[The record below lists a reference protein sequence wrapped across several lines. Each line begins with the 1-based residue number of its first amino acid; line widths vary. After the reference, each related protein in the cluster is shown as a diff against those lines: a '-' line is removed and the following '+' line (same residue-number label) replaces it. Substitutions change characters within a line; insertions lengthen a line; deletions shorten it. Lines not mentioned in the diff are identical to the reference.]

1 MFFLRVFPTL
11 TVLAGIAIGVLVDGH
26 SQDALSPLLPSL
38 ALAAFAPLAA
48 CLVLSLVAS
57 GSDLV
62 LVSIAGM
69 LTAIGFVTLLLASLA
84 PAPDQRFLSEIVLRQ
99 GLFIGLGFLAMVIGA
114 SLASPIERL
123 SHYPYVL
130 LSVGLVLTFVTA
142 IVGQTV
148 NGARLWL
155 RVGSF
160 QFQPSELTRILIA
173 IFAARYVYDHRHHI
187 AAPWRFSATPTQSLP
202 YALPLFGAIL
212 AAAAVLVLQAD
223 LGMASLIIA
232 SAFLTFVA
240 IQRSRVAL
248 IVAAVGLVITIVGAT
263 VSTERVRERVLAWMD
278 PWQDPAGRGFQLLQ
292 ADYSFALGSL
302 LGRLPARVSAVP
314 EVHTDLILVA
324 IGNQFGWLGTV
335 GTLALLSVLLCRC
348 VSIAFRTGTGFAPLL
363 ILSVAAILGLQ
374 IILIVGG
381 TIRALPLT
389 GLTLPLVSYGGTSMI
404 ATLFMLGIVLGFGR
418 EENPT

>member
-1 MFFLRVFPTL
+1 MIFLRVFPTL
-11 TVLAGIAIGVLVDGH
+11 TVLAGIAIGVLIAGDLR
-26 SQDALSPLLPSL
+26 DALPPLLPSL

-48 CLVLSLVAS
+48 CLALSLFAA

-69 LTAIGFVTLLLASLA
+69 LTAVGFVTLLLASLA
-84 PAPDQRFLSEIVLRQ
+84 PTPDQQFLAEIAFRQ
-99 GLFIGLGFLAMVIGA
+99 GLFIGGGFLALVTGA
-114 SLASPIERL
+114 LLTSPIERL
-123 SHYPYVL
+123 SHYPYLL
-130 LSVGLVLTFVTA
+130 LSVGLVLTIVTA

-160 QFQPSELTRILIA
+160 QFQPSELTRLLIA

-187 AAPWRFSATPTQSLP
+187 AAPWRFGATQTESLP

-223 LGMASLIIA
+223 LGMASLIVV

-240 IQRSRVAL
+240 IQRSRAAL
-248 IVAAVGLVITIVGAT
+248 MVAAVGLVISIIGAT
-263 VSTERVRERVLAWMD
+263 ATTERVRERLVAWIE

-292 ADYSFALGSL
+292 ADYSLALGGM
-302 LGRLPARVSAVP
+302 LGRLPPRIGAVP

-324 IGNQFGWLGTV
+324 IGNQFGWLGAV
-335 GTLALLSVLLCRC
+335 GTLALLSLLVCRC
-348 VSIAFRTGTGFAPLL
+348 VSLALRTGTGFAPLL
-363 ILSVAAILGLQ
+363 ILSVAAILAIQ
-374 IILIVGG
+374 IILILGG
-381 TIRALPLT
+381 TLRALPLT

-404 ATLFMLGIVLGFGR
+404 ATLFMLGVVLGFGR
-418 EENPT
+418 RENSA